1 MTYHTSG
8 DKEGRN
14 WLVKEE
20 VVSDEL
26 VLVLF
31 GHVGKAVVLALEL
44 TIELGKSF
52 TGGGL
57 DLSSFGASAPWRK
70 SVTS

>member
-8 DKEGRN
+8 GKEGRD
-14 WLVKEE
+14 WFVKEE
-20 VVSDEL
+20 VVSDKL

-31 GHVGKAVVLALEL
+31 GHVGKTVVLALEF

-52 TGGGL
+52 TGGSF
-57 DLSSFGASAPWRK
+57 DLSSLGASAPWRK